1 MSNQEM
7 NQDEPMLLYC
17 TDEDGEEVCFE
28 LLGQLTYEEDGNDYA
43 LLGLKDEQTDTL
55 APVSSM
61 IVRLSEDGEDTV
73 MDPVDDEELENILF
87 GIFEDAL
94 NSTYDFDEIEE

>member
-87 GIFEDAL
+87 GIFEEAL